1 MGNFDGFANL
11 LMPGLAAR
19 DVIAFTAPQFFCLL
33 CVLLAAYASRLPFA
47 CVACLSLSAAATLG
61 FGRPLLFDVA
71 LTWNQIAAYHGRLI
85 PLSEIA
91 FLNHLKFQPPLWNWY
106 LSAFPSFAA
115 QQSYALAV
123 SGLTLGLCW
132 RLYGE
137 QTTRRIAATPLLL
150 CMASQP
156 MTGLYAVASLLAA
169 RVLWRDG
176 RRVSAVL
183 AAWAAS
189 QWTYTAYAVYPVI
202 CWEFGA
208 YSAGLLFLSAGYW
221 WLFWQTDTRTVAVQ
235 WQFVT
240 RMFTLGAFDG
250 ARLHEIA
257 AVAARNGR
265 RLDRN
270 LLASLSAGVYL
281 FPAWTAATWWI
292 WLMGLLI
299 IMGGG
304 NVKYLALLSACLPT
318 TAQDSGRQPADKI
331 GNA

>member
-33 CVLLAAYASRLPFA
+33 CLLLAAYASRLPFA

-61 FGRPLLFDVA
+61 FWRPLLFDVA

-221 WLFWQTDTRTVAVQ
+221 WLFWQTDTRTVAAQ